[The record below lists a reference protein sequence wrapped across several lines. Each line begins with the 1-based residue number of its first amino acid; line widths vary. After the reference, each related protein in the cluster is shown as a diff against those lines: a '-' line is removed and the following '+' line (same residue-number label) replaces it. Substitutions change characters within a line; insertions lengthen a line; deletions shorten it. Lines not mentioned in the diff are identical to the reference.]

1 MLQYLYRSALKP
13 TARKYHAGGKQREIT
28 HLPEPKMSTL
38 EVRALDRAK
47 KEFAR
52 ARKQLEVARLRST
65 TYRGVDYE
73 VTAPQ
78 ISATNKELTYRG
90 VVYTS

>member
-1 MLQYLYRSALKP
+1 MKP
-13 TARKYHAGGKQREIT
+13 KARKYHAGGKQREIT
-28 HLPEPKMSTL
+28 HLPKAKMSTL

-52 ARKQLEVARLRST
+52 ARKQLESARLRAT

-73 VTAPQ
+73 VTTPQ
-78 ISATNKELTYRG
+78 ISATTKELTYRG
-90 VVYTS
+90 VEYTS

>member
-1 MLQYLYRSALKP
+1 MKP
-13 TARKYHAGGKQREIT
+13 TARKYHTGGKQREIT

-52 ARKQLEVARLRST
+52 ARKQLEVARLRTT
-65 TYRGVDYE
+65 TYRGVAYE
-73 VTAPQ
+73 ANAPQ
-78 ISATNKELTYRG
+78 ELSTSKELTYRG
-90 VVYTS
+90 VEYTS